1 MGEAKR
7 RTQAAAASITPELR
21 EIAARIE
28 AQMQYLET
36 AGLDET
42 GIMAAM
48 VDHMSGFHH
57 LMKNL
62 NNPAIKLLGQ
72 EFAGFYRFA
81 KIVETIASGIET
93 GQIQVPGQERKF
105 AEEHGIAA
113 AIDQRV
119 RQLEAKG
126 IRGPALLEP
135 MAGYTPDLHR
145 LWNAAS
151 DELLTALCQTYP
163 GLYRYGN
170 IFEQAWLAEDGRMIP
185 APPPLPDSVKPAVL
199 RLLSDGAT
207 LERELQAILD
217 ARPQRDLWVQAELLE
232 QTYRQ
237 WGALFAQLPELVRAA
252 DVPEVSRAMV
262 RKILEPMTQRIET
275 LRAQV
280 YGQQT

>member
-7 RTQAAAASITPELR
+7 RTQAAAASITSELR
-21 EIAARIE
+21 EIAARID
-28 AQMQYLET
+28 AQILYLEA

-42 GIMAAM
+42 EIVAAM
-48 VDHMSGFHH
+48 VDHMSDFHH
-57 LMKNL
+57 LMKSL
-62 NNPAIKLLGQ
+62 NNRAINFLGQ
-72 EFAGFYRFA
+72 EFTGFYRYA
-81 KIVETIASGIET
+81 KIVETIASGIAT

-105 AEEHGIAA
+105 AEEHRIAA

-126 IRGPALLEP
+126 IRGRALLEP

-145 LWNAAS
+145 LWNSAS
-151 DELLTALCQTYP
+151 DELLVALCHAYP
-163 GLYRYGN
+163 GLYRYGD
-170 IFEQAWLAEDGRMIP
+170 IFEQAWLAGEGRMTP
-185 APPPLPDSVKPAVL
+185 APPALPDSVKPAVL

-232 QTYRQ
+232 QTYRN
-237 WGALFAQLPELVRAA
+237 WSVLLAQLPELVQAA
-252 DVPEVSRAMV
+252 DVPEVSRAMM
-262 RKILEPMTQRIET
+262 RGILEPMTQRIET

-280 YGQQT
+280 YGQ